1 MRVEVEKEKRIS
13 SNWSKMISSSL
24 QGITAI

>member
-1 MRVEVEKEKRIS
+1 MRVEVKKEKRIS

-24 QGITAI
+24 QGIVAI